1 MKSNATMKS
10 NRERRVMLQM
20 ALGFL
25 MLSGGVMHFT
35 IDAAHWK
42 LPLIDALKAT
52 GYMWELIGV
61 LNMLGGAALL
71 AGWFVPLALLVL
83 APISLNIL
91 LIHLANPGAGGIPIG
106 IIIAGLHLA
115 LGWLYRSQYRNLF
128 MMNARL
134 EPIPVET
141 HGTHTTSL
149 GEVR

>member
-1 MKSNATMKS
+1 MMKR
-10 NRERRVMLQM
+10 NRDLRFLLQM

-25 MLSGGVMHFT
+25 MVSGGVMHFT

-71 AGWFVPLALLVL
+71 AGRFVPLALIVL

-106 IIIAGLHLA
+106 VVIAGLHLT

-128 MMNARL
+128 MMNAKL
-134 EPIPVET
+134 ESISVET
-141 HGTHTTSL
+141 HGTHASSL
-149 GEVR
+149 GEAR